1 MQLGSQDRK
10 ENPYMSEIMM
20 EMRVIIIIFSPATV
34 LGERAKTQS
43 LSFLKWTLT
52 VRGFISR
59 HRAGDTASRRSIREP
74 YMKL

>member
-1 MQLGSQDRK
+1 
-10 ENPYMSEIMM
+10 MSEIMM
-20 EMRVIIIIFSPATV
+20 EMRVIIIIFSPATA

-43 LSFLKWTLT
+43 LSLLKGTLT

-74 YMKL
+74 YTKL